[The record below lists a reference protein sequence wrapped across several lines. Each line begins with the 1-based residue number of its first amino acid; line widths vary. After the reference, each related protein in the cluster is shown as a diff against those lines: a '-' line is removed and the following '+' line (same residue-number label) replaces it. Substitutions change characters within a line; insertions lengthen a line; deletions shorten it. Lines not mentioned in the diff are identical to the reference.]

1 MLRAILRSPAACL
14 GWAALALFIVLG
26 VAGPLA
32 APYSPDAQDLAG
44 RLAPPTLG
52 VARHAVHLL
61 GTDQLGRDIL
71 SRLVVGSRIT
81 LLVAVVT
88 VVTGGTLGCALGV
101 VAGYYGGWTERVI
114 MRIVDIQLAFP
125 FILLAL
131 IIIAVLGPSL
141 PNLILVLAI
150 TSWVDYARVVRA
162 EVLAIREREFV
173 EAARAIGVRD
183 LRLLPRHILPNVYT
197 VIIVIATL
205 QIAKVVILEAS
216 LSFLGLGIQPPTPSW
231 GRMLADGRDFVASAW
246 WLAAFPGLAIL
257 LLVLSVNL
265 VGDWLAVYFN
275 PRLRRAG

>member
-1 MLRAILRSPAACL
+1 MLRAIGRSPAACL
-14 GWAALALFIVLG
+14 GWAVLALFIVLG
-26 VAGPLA
+26 IAGPLV
-32 APYSPDAQDLAG
+32 APYSPDAQNLAG

-52 VARHAVHLL
+52 GAGTGVHLL

-88 VVTGGTLGCALGV
+88 VATGGTLGCALGV

-114 MRIVDIQLAFP
+114 MRVVDIQLAFP

-162 EVLAIREREFV
+162 EVLTIREREFV

-183 LRLLPRHILPNVYT
+183 IRLLPYHILPNVYT
-197 VIIVIATL
+197 AVIVIATL

-257 LLVLSVNL
+257 FLVLSVNL

>member
-1 MLRAILRSPAACL
+1 
-14 GWAALALFIVLG
+14 
-26 VAGPLA
+26 
-32 APYSPDAQDLAG
+32 
-44 RLAPPTLG
+44 
-52 VARHAVHLL
+52 
-61 GTDQLGRDIL
+61 
-71 SRLVVGSRIT
+71 
-81 LLVAVVT
+81 
-88 VVTGGTLGCALGV
+88 
-101 VAGYYGGWTERVI
+101 
-114 MRIVDIQLAFP
+114 LAFP

-162 EVLAIREREFV
+162 EVLTIREREFV

-183 LRLLPRHILPNVYT
+183 IRLLPYHILPNVYT
-197 VIIVIATL
+197 AVIVIATL

-231 GRMLADGRDFVASAW
+231 GRMLAEGRDFVASAW

-257 LLVLSVNL
+257 FLVLSVNL

>member
-1 MLRAILRSPAACL
+1 MLRAIVRSPAACL
-14 GWAALALFIVLG
+14 GWAVLALFIVLG
-26 VAGPLA
+26 IAGPLV
-32 APYSPDAQDLAG
+32 APYSPDAQNLAG

-52 VARHAVHLL
+52 GAGTGVHLL

-88 VVTGGTLGCALGV
+88 VATGGTLGCALGV

-114 MRIVDIQLAFP
+114 MRVVDIQLAFP

-162 EVLAIREREFV
+162 EVLTIREREFV

-183 LRLLPRHILPNVYT
+183 IRLLPYHILPNVYT
-197 VIIVIATL
+197 AVIVIATL

-257 LLVLSVNL
+257 FLVLSVNL